1 MPGGPEVMVI
11 LLVALLVLGPEQ
23 LPKAMRTL
31 GSVMA
36 EVRKLSGTFQA
47 EMRQAMDSVEKAT
60 SLPTSSS
67 SSSPSSSSSSASTG
81 GLSSASSADSGS
93 GPGASEVVARTPAPS
108 AGTERPPA
116 SSADRAAG

>member
-67 SSSPSSSSSSASTG
+67 SSSSSSSASTG
-81 GLSSASSADSGS
+81 GLSSAASADSDSGS
-93 GPGASEVVARTPAPS
+93 GASEVVARTPAPS
-108 AGTERPPA
+108 AGAVRHPA

>member
-1 MPGGPEVMVI
+1 MPFNMPGGPEVMVI
-11 LLVALLVLGPEQ
+11 MLVALLVLGPEQ

-67 SSSPSSSSSSASTG
+67 SSPTTGASSSAP
-81 GLSSASSADSGS
+81 SADSGS

-108 AGTERPPA
+108 APAERPA

>member
-1 MPGGPEVMVI
+1 MPGGPEVVVI
-11 LLVALLVLGPEQ
+11 MLVALLVLGPEQ

-67 SSSPSSSSSSASTG
+67 SSSTTGISSPAP
-81 GLSSASSADSGS
+81 SADSGS
-93 GPGASEVVARTPAPS
+93 GPGASEVVARTPA
-108 AGTERPPA
+108 AGAPAERPP